1 MSSSL
6 LLLQISFAL
15 IMGLLMTRAF
25 KLLHLNLPDVTAY
38 LISGIIIGPYVI
50 GQMGFEG
57 IGLLSMEEVERLS
70 IISEVALGFIAFA
83 IGNEFRLSELKAIG
97 KKATII
103 GIFQAVIT
111 TALVDVVLL
120 IVHYT
125 TGVISVS
132 TAITLGAIAA
142 ATAPAAT
149 LMVVRQYK
157 AKGKI
162 TDLLLPIV
170 ALDDAVGL
178 IIFAVSFGIAQA
190 LGTSELSFEAII
202 IEPLVEILASL
213 LLGALMGAILSG
225 LEKLF
230 FSNKNRVALSIG
242 FVFLTITLSSQHF
255 NYFGIDVRFSTLLV
269 NMMLGTTLCNLCPRS
284 ADIMERCD
292 KWTTPLFALFFILSG
307 AELELGVFKNVFM
320 IAIGLVYIVTR
331 CIGKYVG
338 AYISAKASGC
348 DDITCKYL
356 GITLFPQAGVA
367 LGMCST
373 AAALGGQDA
382 IVIRNVVLFG
392 VMIYELV
399 GPALTRMSLQ
409 KAGEIKPKDEKT
421 KTHDRFDKD
430 KLAA

>member
-15 IMGLLMTRAF
+15 IMGLLMTRVF

-57 IGLLSMEEVERLS
+57 IGLLSMEEVEKLK
-70 IISEVALGFIAFA
+70 IISDVALGFIAFA
-83 IGNEFRLSELKAIG
+83 IGNEFRLSELKEIG

-111 TALVDVVLL
+111 TLIVDIVLL
-120 IVHYT
+120 AVSFT
-125 TGVISVS
+125 THVISVPVS
-132 TAITLGAIAA
+132 ITLGAIAA

-190 LGTSELSFEAII
+190 LGTSQLSFEAII
-202 IEPLVEILASL
+202 IEPIAEIIGSL
-213 LLGALMGAILSG
+213 LLGSFLGLVLSE

-230 FSNKNRVALSIG
+230 YSNKNRVALSIG
-242 FVFLTITLSSQHF
+242 FVILTITLSSQHF
-255 NYFGIDVRFSTLLV
+255 IVGGIKIGFSTLLV
-269 NMMLGTTLCNLCPRS
+269 NMMLGTTLCNLCERS

-307 AELELGVFKNVFM
+307 AELELGVFKNISM
-320 IAIGLVYIVTR
+320 ILIGLIYIISR
-331 CIGKYVG
+331 CVGKYFG
-338 AYISAKASGC
+338 AFTSAKFSGC

-367 LGMCST
+367 LGMCSS
-373 AAALGGQDA
+373 AAILGGQDA

-399 GPALTRMSLQ
+399 GPALTRMSLE
-409 KAGEIKPKDEKT
+409 KAGEIKPQAEET
-421 KTHDRFDKD
+421 KKHDRFKKD
-430 KLAA
+430 KLPA